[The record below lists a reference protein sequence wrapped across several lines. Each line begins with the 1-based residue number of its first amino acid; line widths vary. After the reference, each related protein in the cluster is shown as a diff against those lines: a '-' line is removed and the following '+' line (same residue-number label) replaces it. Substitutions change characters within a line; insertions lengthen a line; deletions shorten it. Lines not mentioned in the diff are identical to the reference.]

1 MIGDRGRGWRK
12 QVPNEGFP
20 YHERNVQYVMIKD
33 LQRQV
38 AELTQRLTAQNME
51 MNCDIDGRN
60 SKSNFENLYWDI
72 NLFSELCYLKVRD

>member
-12 QVPNEGFP
+12 QVPNEGFA